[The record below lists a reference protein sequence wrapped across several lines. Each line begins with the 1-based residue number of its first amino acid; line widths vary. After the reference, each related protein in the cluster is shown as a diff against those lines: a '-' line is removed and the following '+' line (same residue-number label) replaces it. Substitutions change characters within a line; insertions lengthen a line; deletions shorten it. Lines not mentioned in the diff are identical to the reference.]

1 MAYGIFLKLDQSR
14 VYTGDFSS
22 DGFLTGTIY
31 TDSILSTAKNLTG
44 YTLKVRMHK
53 PGSSGDSF
61 NKTATIVTAASGTWK
76 YLVVSGDLPPA
87 GLYYVKIELS
97 SSGVLE
103 STLNRV
109 ELLILGGPT
118 A

>member
-1 MAYGIFLKLDQSR
+1 MAYGSFLKLDQSR
-14 VYTGDFSS
+14 VYTGDYSS
-22 DGFLTGTIY
+22 DAFLTGTIY
-31 TDSILSTAKNLTG
+31 TDSILSTAKTLTN

-76 YLVVSGDLPPA
+76 YLVATGDLPPF
-87 GLYYVKIELS
+87 GIYYVKVEIS

-109 ELLILGGPT
+109 ELYVLQGPT

>member
-1 MAYGIFLKLDQSR
+1 MAYGSYLSLAQSR
-14 VYTGDFSS
+14 VYNGDYSS
-22 DGFLTGTIY
+22 DAFLTGTIY
-31 TDSILSTAKNLTG
+31 TDSILSTAKDITN
-44 YTLKVRMHK
+44 YTLKVRMNK

-61 NKTATIVTAASGTWK
+61 NKTATIVTGTSGTWK
-76 YLVVSGDLPPA
+76 YLVASGELPPA

-97 SSGVLE
+97 KAGVLE

-109 ELLILGGPT
+109 ELLILRGPS